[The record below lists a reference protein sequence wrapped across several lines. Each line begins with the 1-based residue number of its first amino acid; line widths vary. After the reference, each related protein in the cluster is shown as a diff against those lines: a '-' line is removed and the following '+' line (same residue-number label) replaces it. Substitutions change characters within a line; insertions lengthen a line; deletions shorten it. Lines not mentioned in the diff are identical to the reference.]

1 MEERFRNC
9 FREIVSESGVMKR
22 VLEMA
27 LKVALTD
34 APVLIIGEAGSGK
47 KLMARA
53 IHCVSARRD
62 GSFVKV
68 SHATTSNG
76 TLESMLFGHAGH
88 LEQANKGTLLWDE
101 IAHIPLDLQAKLVRL
116 LQRHE
121 FDRLGGTDSIPV
133 DVRLIATTR
142 YDLEEQVAAQTFRPD
157 LRYSLK
163 VFAIQLPPLRERRS
177 DIPVL
182 AHYFMQKFARRL
194 NKHIESIPPETMTLL
209 TNFAWP
215 GNVMQLET
223 LMERSVVLTEGP
235 ALQVPL
241 AGLQ

>member
-1 MEERFRNC
+1 
-9 FREIVSESGVMKR
+9 MKQ

-47 KLMARA
+47 KSIARA
-53 IHCVSARRD
+53 IHCISARRNE
-62 GSFVKV
+62 SFVKV
-68 SHATTSNG
+68 SQATTSIEM
-76 TLESMLFGHAGH
+76 LESTLFGHEGR

-101 IAHIPLDLQAKLVRL
+101 IAHIPLDLQPRL
-116 LQRHE
+116 LRVLQRHE
-121 FDRLGGTDSIPV
+121 FERPRGTQSIQV

-142 YDLEEQVAAQTFRPD
+142 YDLEERVAAQTFRGD
-157 LRYSLK
+157 LHYHLK

-194 NKHIESIPPETMTLL
+194 NKHIESIPAETISFL
-209 TNFAWP
+209 TNFGWP
-215 GNVMQLET
+215 GNVLQLET
-223 LMERSVVLTEGP
+223 LIERSVVLTHGP
-235 ALQVPL
+235 ALQVSL